1 MNATPH
7 GAPIHVDDVAAC
19 LDSCSAA
26 FAQLAALLAVI
37 RDKSPEHSDAAKLA
51 ALGWTVAC
59 DMDNFAGFTAEQV
72 QKGGVRT

>member
-1 MNATPH
+1 MITDADFQPV
-7 GAPIHVDDVAAC
+7 HVEDVFSGFECCAK
-19 LDSCSAA
+19 A

-59 DMDNFAGFTAEQV
+59 DMDNYAGFTAEQV
-72 QKGGVRT
+72 QKGGVRK